1 MISPSLEDARRLI
14 GDVPTPVSVWSRIRG
29 SYTFLVR
36 LWASLQV
43 SYHGGKYSIERVL
56 ALNKYTRTKS
66 LSRVLLVCIGTPLP
80 MAAMVTLQEL
90 LPLQDPAEGWHANYG
105 VWFRVAMLAGAVS
118 HTYLIQGKY
127 MAEGLAHSSSHLA
140 MFVLVI
146 SGIYTAIGVL
156 VGATLAFPIPFFYI
170 TMTPAFYVPLLLLL
184 YSILPNNS
192 KLTKFVCFIATQKIM
207 GMIYPVYQLLFLKA
221 STTHF
226 VLPVILLLPMVKL
239 LVKNVVRH
247 FTSHLEDLTPETVIF
262 TVDFYNALYL
272 ATCME
277 SASSLN
283 TMLVFIVT
291 DFAQTI
297 TMLLGMHRR
306 TSTVLHRLRQVANA
320 EDGDDLLTALCLMCH
335 NPATMKRQFREGV
348 RIRSCLPHQ
357 LDPADSSL
365 LCSLEALPVDLPVD
379 SIKVQCW
386 APKRASSFTTPRVP
400 SLLSA
405 FQRVC
410 SSNRLI
416 SIQPAPEAKPIAVAK
431 RRNGRVAIGPDG
443 IHVDVIQHSNILREA
458 LEVLYTTEC
467 LVLTAYL
474 EAFIPLFYCGYMV
487 FMMNLPNAKYHTEL
501 KGVTRQNVEYTAR
514 VVFLFG
520 LLQVVAF
527 LLLLALVKR
536 NCGVRILYNLAF
548 VLETQMALVQG
559 KLMIWMLVTLACRV
573 VHFG

>member
-1 MISPSLEDARRLI
+1 
-14 GDVPTPVSVWSRIRG
+14 
-29 SYTFLVR
+29 
-36 LWASLQV
+36 
-43 SYHGGKYSIERVL
+43 
-56 ALNKYTRTKS
+56 
-66 LSRVLLVCIGTPLP
+66 
-80 MAAMVTLQEL
+80 
-90 LPLQDPAEGWHANYG
+90 
-105 VWFRVAMLAGAVS
+105 
-118 HTYLIQGKY
+118 
-127 MAEGLAHSSSHLA
+127 
-140 MFVLVI
+140 
-146 SGIYTAIGVL
+146 
-156 VGATLAFPIPFFYI
+156 
-170 TMTPAFYVPLLLLL
+170 
-184 YSILPNNS
+184 
-192 KLTKFVCFIATQKIM
+192 
-207 GMIYPVYQLLFLKA
+207 
-221 STTHF
+221 
-226 VLPVILLLPMVKL
+226 
-239 LVKNVVRH
+239 
-247 FTSHLEDLTPETVIF
+247 
-262 TVDFYNALYL
+262 
-272 ATCME
+272 
-277 SASSLN
+277 
-283 TMLVFIVT
+283 
-291 DFAQTI
+291 
-297 TMLLGMHRR
+297 
-306 TSTVLHRLRQVANA
+306 
-320 EDGDDLLTALCLMCH
+320 
-335 NPATMKRQFREGV
+335 
-348 RIRSCLPHQ
+348 
-357 LDPADSSL
+357 
-365 LCSLEALPVDLPVD
+365 
-379 SIKVQCW
+379 
-386 APKRASSFTTPRVP
+386 
-400 SLLSA
+400 LSA